1 MKMHRTKRKLNK
13 TTEKLNRTA
22 PENKQKHAKTK

>member
-22 PENKQKHAKTK
+22 PENKQNHAKTK